1 MCNHYSV
8 EAIVYTPVDRHAL
21 DQIFLSVLQVLS
33 NNYLLALRSLIE
45 SVPRTNQIQAMS
57 VKLFVQGNHGGLCWG
72 SNSRLIDVVPYAQ
85 NSPRRPLMNLVYSLD
100 TIEDVK
106 GHVND
111 ILYDHEHNSY

>member
-1 MCNHYSV
+1 MHNTTV
-8 EAIVYTPVDRHAL
+8 IPIYTPVDVHSIKCSSL
-21 DQIFLSVLQVLS
+21 YYNVLS

-57 VKLFVQGNHGGLCWG
+57 VKLFVQGNHGSLCWG

-85 NSPRRPLMNLVYSLD
+85 NSPRRPLMNLIYSLD